1 MRTTDSFNQQ
11 PSVKEKLHFY
21 NSQKISEVKNDL
33 NKNNFFSDIDF
44 KIIQSRVF
52 DLQDSINSSKRTYL
66 KVFDE
71 QRTNFIA
78 VEILIFNPYYNQRN
92 LFWNGLAV
100 WYMDDEEVGRNN
112 FNLEVKSDWEIVE
125 VVQSWGTPVPGFW
138 KDSDCRVEI
147 LLENKL
153 VCTHFFSVGN
163 SQVIDF
169 QNIQVDELKIF
180 NRESFNQIKRSE
192 NIKSLS
198 NENYSLQLIL
208 EELNGYVGLKNLK
221 HSLSEFIT
229 YINFVQERKKQGID
243 VKENLTAHCIFLGN
257 PGTGKTSIARIL
269 GRFFKS
275 VGLLENGHVVEVD
288 RSTLVGEYIGE
299 TAQKTEKVIKQALG
313 GILFIDEAYTLKRD
327 TNGNDF
333 GQEAIDIILKRM
345 EDFNGKFFVI
355 AAGYPELMQNFLN
368 SNPGLKS
375 RFTHLFLFDDFSANE
390 LVEIYKLF
398 SSREKFIITPEAEEL
413 LTNKLKL
420 IYENDK
426 NNLGNARFVRNLF
439 NETKVQLS
447 KRYHSLKYDERNFY
461 ASSTIIIDDIL
472 SAFNNYEKH
481 SKGFV
486 FNDDKLNKYLNELNN
501 LVGLED
507 VKKTFSKLLASIKVE
522 QLKKE
527 RAISSLPKNL
537 NSIFICEPG
546 AGTSTVARL
555 FGKVFK
561 ELSLIE
567 IGQLVEIDS
576 SYFYG
581 LNKIDSY
588 LTLDKIFQD
597 SIGKIIV
604 VNDSVITLKAKS
616 DFSDSLLQYFLKK
629 LYLYKDKVVAVLTG
643 NQDEFEDLFESVPV
657 IENQF
662 PNIYNFGHY
671 STRQLLEIALNICQ
685 KKNYQLEEGAW
696 QQMLDLLA
704 KLRSDKN
711 KNFYNAR
718 TIKEI
723 LNKAIANQE
732 ERIISLKHPKD
743 ADLMTITYEDFT
755 GLSSD
760 KD

>member
-52 DLQDSINSSKRTYL
+52 DLQDSINSGKRTYL
-66 KVFDE
+66 KVFDG

-192 NIKSLS
+192 NIMSIS

-561 ELSLIE
+561 ELSFIE
-567 IGQLVEIDS
+567 SGQLVEIDS

-597 SIGKIIV
+597 SIGKIII

-723 LNKAIANQE
+723 LNKAITNQE

-755 GLSSD
+755 GLLSD
-760 KD
+760 ED

>member
-52 DLQDSINSSKRTYL
+52 DLQDSINSGKRTYL

-138 KDSDCRVEI
+138 KDSECRVEI

-192 NIKSLS
+192 NIMSIS

-760 KD
+760 ED

>member
-21 NSQKISEVKNDL
+21 KSQKISEVKNDL

-52 DLQDSINSSKRTYL
+52 DLQDSINSGKRTYL

-192 NIKSLS
+192 NIMSIS

-398 SSREKFIITPEAEEL
+398 SSRDKFIITPEAEEL

-426 NNLGNARFVRNLF
+426 NSLGNARFVRNLF

-561 ELSLIE
+561 ELSFIE
-567 IGQLVEIDS
+567 SGQLVEIDS

-629 LYLYKDKVVAVLTG
+629 LYLYRDKVVAVLTG

-760 KD
+760 ED

>member
-78 VEILIFNPYYNQRN
+78 VEILIFNPYYKQRN

-192 NIKSLS
+192 NIMSIS

-561 ELSLIE
+561 ELSFIE
-567 IGQLVEIDS
+567 SGQLVEIDS

-597 SIGKIIV
+597 SIGKIII

-723 LNKAIANQE
+723 LNKAITNQE

-755 GLSSD
+755 GLLSD
-760 KD
+760 ED

>member
-21 NSQKISEVKNDL
+21 KSQKISEVKNDL

-52 DLQDSINSSKRTYL
+52 DLQDSINSGKRTYL

-138 KDSDCRVEI
+138 KDSECRVEI

-180 NRESFNQIKRSE
+180 NRESFNQINRSE
-192 NIKSLS
+192 NIMSIS

-486 FNDDKLNKYLNELNN
+486 FNDDKLNKNLNELNN

-567 IGQLVEIDS
+567 SGQLVEIDS

-760 KD
+760 ED

>member
-11 PSVKEKLHFY
+11 PSIKDKLHFY
-21 NSQKISEVKNDL
+21 NSEKISAVINDS
-33 NKNNFFSDIDF
+33 NKNNFLSDIEF

-52 DLQDSINSSKRTYL
+52 DLQDSINSGKRTYL

-125 VVQSWGTPVPGFW
+125 VVQSWGTPIPGFW
-138 KDSDCRVEI
+138 KISECRVEI

-153 VCTHFFSVGN
+153 VCTHYFSVGN
-163 SQVIDF
+163 SQLIDF
-169 QNIQVDELKIF
+169 QNIQVDDLKVF
-180 NRESFNQIKRSE
+180 NRESFNQIKLSE
-192 NIKSLS
+192 NIKSS
-198 NENYSLQLIL
+198 SDGNYSLELIL
-208 EELNGYVGLKNLK
+208 EELNAYVGLKNLK
-221 HSLSEFIT
+221 HTLSEFVT
-229 YINFVQERKKQGID
+229 YINFLQERKKQGID

-288 RSTLVGEYIGE
+288 RSSLVGEYIGE

-313 GILFIDEAYTLKRD
+313 GILFIDEAYTLKPD
-327 TNGNDF
+327 TSGNDF
-333 GQEAIDIILKRM
+333 GQESIDIILKRM
-345 EDFNGKFFVI
+345 EDFKGKFLVI
-355 AAGYPELMQNFLN
+355 AAGYPELMQKFLD

-375 RFTHLFLFDDFSANE
+375 RFTHLFLFDDFSVNE

-398 SSREKFIITPEAEEL
+398 LHREKFIITPEAEEL
-413 LTNKLKL
+413 LTNKLNL
-420 IYENDK
+420 IYENGK
-426 NNLGNARFVRNLF
+426 NNLGNARFIRNFL

-447 KRYHSLKYDERNFY
+447 KRYHSLKYEERNF
-461 ASSTIIIDDIL
+461 SSISTIIIDDIL
-472 SAFNNYEKH
+472 SAFNNYERH
-481 SKGFV
+481 TKGYV

-501 LVGLED
+501 LIGLED
-507 VKKTFSKLLASIKVE
+507 VKKTFNKLLASIKVD

-561 ELSLIE
+561 ELGLIE
-567 IGQLVEIDS
+567 NGQLVEIDS
-576 SYFYG
+576 LNFYG
-581 LNKIDSY
+581 LNNIDSY
-588 LTLDKIFQD
+588 LTLDKIFQN

-604 VNDSVITLKAKS
+604 INDSVNTLKAKS

-643 NQDEFEDLFESVPV
+643 NQDDFEDLFASVPV

-704 KLRSDKN
+704 KLRNDKN
-711 KNFYNAR
+711 KNFYNSR

-723 LNKAIANQE
+723 LNKAITNQE
-732 ERIISLKHPKD
+732 ERIISLKYPKD
-743 ADLMTITYEDFT
+743 TDLMTITYEDFA
-755 GLSSD
+755 GL
-760 KD
+760 

>member
-138 KDSDCRVEI
+138 KDSECRVEI

>member
-52 DLQDSINSSKRTYL
+52 DLQDSINSGKRTYL
-66 KVFDE
+66 KVFDG

-138 KDSDCRVEI
+138 KDSECRVEI

-192 NIKSLS
+192 NIMSIS

-398 SSREKFIITPEAEEL
+398 SSREKFILTPEAEEL

-420 IYENDK
+420 IYENEK
-426 NNLGNARFVRNLF
+426 NSLGNARFVRNLF

-567 IGQLVEIDS
+567 SGQLVEIDS

-629 LYLYKDKVVAVLTG
+629 LYLYRDKVVAVLTG

-760 KD
+760 ED

>member
-52 DLQDSINSSKRTYL
+52 DLQDSINSGKRTYL

-138 KDSDCRVEI
+138 KDSECRVEI

-192 NIKSLS
+192 NIMSIS

-243 VKENLTAHCIFLGN
+243 VKENLAAHCIFLGN

-527 RAISSLPKNL
+527 RAISSFPKNL

-567 IGQLVEIDS
+567 SGQLVEIDS

-760 KD
+760 ED

>member
-52 DLQDSINSSKRTYL
+52 DLQDSINSGKRTYL

-125 VVQSWGTPVPGFW
+125 IVQSWGTPVPGFW
-138 KDSDCRVEI
+138 KDSECRVEI
-147 LLENKL
+147 LMENKL

-180 NRESFNQIKRSE
+180 NRESFYQNKRSE
-192 NIKSLS
+192 NIMSIS

-243 VKENLTAHCIFLGN
+243 LKENLTAHCIFLGN

-398 SSREKFIITPEAEEL
+398 SSRDKFIITPEAEEL

-426 NNLGNARFVRNLF
+426 NSLGNARFVRNLF

-546 AGTSTVARL
+546 TGTSTVARL

-567 IGQLVEIDS
+567 SGQLVEIDS

-629 LYLYKDKVVAVLTG
+629 LYLYRDKVVAVLTG

-760 KD
+760 ED

>member
-192 NIKSLS
+192 NIMSIS

-567 IGQLVEIDS
+567 SGQLVEIDS

-629 LYLYKDKVVAVLTG
+629 LYLYRDKVVAVLTG

-760 KD
+760 ED

>member
-1 MRTTDSFNQQ
+1 LRTTDSFNQQ

-21 NSQKISEVKNDL
+21 KSQKISEVKNDL

-52 DLQDSINSSKRTYL
+52 DLQDSINSGKRTYL

-192 NIKSLS
+192 NIMSIS

-398 SSREKFIITPEAEEL
+398 SSRDKFIITPEAEEL

-426 NNLGNARFVRNLF
+426 NSLGNARFVRNLF

-561 ELSLIE
+561 ELSFIE
-567 IGQLVEIDS
+567 SGQLVEIDS

-629 LYLYKDKVVAVLTG
+629 LYLYRDKVVAVLTG

-760 KD
+760 ED

>member
-138 KDSDCRVEI
+138 KDSECRVEI

-180 NRESFNQIKRSE
+180 NRESFNQINRSE
-192 NIKSLS
+192 NIMSIS

-760 KD
+760 ED

>member
-21 NSQKISEVKNDL
+21 KSQKISEVKNDL

-52 DLQDSINSSKRTYL
+52 DLQDSINSGKRTYL

-138 KDSDCRVEI
+138 KDSECRVEI

-192 NIKSLS
+192 NIMSIS

-567 IGQLVEIDS
+567 SGQLVEIDS

-760 KD
+760 ED

>member
-52 DLQDSINSSKRTYL
+52 DLQDSINSGKRTYL

-138 KDSDCRVEI
+138 KDSECRVEI

-192 NIKSLS
+192 NIMSIS

-398 SSREKFIITPEAEEL
+398 SSRDKFIITPEAEEL

-426 NNLGNARFVRNLF
+426 NSLGNARFVRNLF

-537 NSIFICEPG
+537 NSIFICDPG

-567 IGQLVEIDS
+567 SGQLVEIDS

-629 LYLYKDKVVAVLTG
+629 LYLYRDKVVAVLTG

-760 KD
+760 ED

>member
-33 NKNNFFSDIDF
+33 NKNNFFSDVDF

-52 DLQDSINSSKRTYL
+52 DLQDSINSGKRTYL

-192 NIKSLS
+192 NIMSIS

-398 SSREKFIITPEAEEL
+398 SSRDKFIITPEAEEL

-426 NNLGNARFVRNLF
+426 NSLGNARFVRNLF

-567 IGQLVEIDS
+567 SGQLVEIDS

-629 LYLYKDKVVAVLTG
+629 LYLYRDKVVAVLTG

-760 KD
+760 ED

>member
-33 NKNNFFSDIDF
+33 NKNNFFSDVDF

-52 DLQDSINSSKRTYL
+52 DLQDSINSGKRTYL

-138 KDSDCRVEI
+138 KDSECRVEI

-180 NRESFNQIKRSE
+180 NRESLNQIKRSE
-192 NIKSLS
+192 NIMSIS

-398 SSREKFIITPEAEEL
+398 SSREKFILTPEAEEL

-420 IYENDK
+420 IYENEK
-426 NNLGNARFVRNLF
+426 NSLGNARFVRNLF

-567 IGQLVEIDS
+567 SGQLVEIDS

-629 LYLYKDKVVAVLTG
+629 LYLYRDKVVAVLTG

-760 KD
+760 ED

>member
-1 MRTTDSFNQQ
+1 
-11 PSVKEKLHFY
+11 
-21 NSQKISEVKNDL
+21 
-33 NKNNFFSDIDF
+33 
-44 KIIQSRVF
+44 
-52 DLQDSINSSKRTYL
+52 
-66 KVFDE
+66 
-71 QRTNFIA
+71 
-78 VEILIFNPYYNQRN
+78 
-92 LFWNGLAV
+92 
-100 WYMDDEEVGRNN
+100 
-112 FNLEVKSDWEIVE
+112 
-125 VVQSWGTPVPGFW
+125 
-138 KDSDCRVEI
+138 
-147 LLENKL
+147 
-153 VCTHFFSVGN
+153 
-163 SQVIDF
+163 
-169 QNIQVDELKIF
+169 
-180 NRESFNQIKRSE
+180 
-192 NIKSLS
+192 
-198 NENYSLQLIL
+198 
-208 EELNGYVGLKNLK
+208 
-221 HSLSEFIT
+221 
-229 YINFVQERKKQGID
+229 
-243 VKENLTAHCIFLGN
+243 
-257 PGTGKTSIARIL
+257 
-269 GRFFKS
+269 
-275 VGLLENGHVVEVD
+275 
-288 RSTLVGEYIGE
+288 
-299 TAQKTEKVIKQALG
+299 
-313 GILFIDEAYTLKRD
+313 
-327 TNGNDF
+327 
-333 GQEAIDIILKRM
+333 
-345 EDFNGKFFVI
+345 
-355 AAGYPELMQNFLN
+355 
-368 SNPGLKS
+368 
-375 RFTHLFLFDDFSANE
+375 
-390 LVEIYKLF
+390 
-398 SSREKFIITPEAEEL
+398 
-413 LTNKLKL
+413 L

-567 IGQLVEIDS
+567 SGQLVEIDS

-685 KKNYQLEEGAW
+685 KK
-696 QQMLDLLA
+696 
-704 KLRSDKN
+704 
-711 KNFYNAR
+711 
-718 TIKEI
+718 
-723 LNKAIANQE
+723 
-732 ERIISLKHPKD
+732 IISLKKVPGSKC
-743 ADLMTITYEDFT
+743 LIFWQNLEVT
-755 GLSSD
+755 
-760 KD
+760 K